1 MPSYPKPTLIS
12 TTDLLVDDVKDL
24 NKKLLERGVAVL
36 KLPISKEDRNNALNS
51 TQFYRTAN
59 AIFKDDFQITEP
71 KLEEKLD
78 PKRIINKAPDSSQ
91 GWIHQYATPIH
102 HLVQQDGV
110 FRNAMKEIEGAETLK
125 FMQNRLRYSRK
136 YKLEP
141 KTLHFD
147 GFPFKEVN
155 GVVKWDDKPLTAA
168 IIGLTGI
175 RRYCWWDIQG
185 KNLKPIYDYWAKQ
198 KKAFTLI
205 DPNFMNDNYPG
216 CRRMVEVD
224 CSEHIHIIVFLEN
237 VPHEIASSPCLSLYM
252 SPIKNFDTKK
262 IVERPIT
269 SQPIEY
275 KGLTIHES
283 DLLGICYEMGGAE
296 WPSHKKL
303 YQSYHQRAYAHYQ
316 PRTRE
321 EYLLTTPA
329 GKKCHRMKL
338 ITTGKINQK
347 SEEYKRKLK
356 ERNIVLPK
364 IAFAEDTPL
373 FVTDILKFPDI
384 ILKDYGFIKN

>member
-1 MPSYPKPTLIS
+1 MPYTKPTLVP

-24 NKKLLERGVAVL
+24 NAKLLEKGVAVL
-36 KLPISKEDRNNALNS
+36 RLPINKVDRDNALNK

-59 AIFKDDFQITEP
+59 AIFKDEFKIKEP
-71 KLEEKLD
+71 TLDQKLN
-78 PKRIINKAPDSSQ
+78 PKKIINKAPDSSQ

-110 FRNAMKEIEGAETLK
+110 FRNAMKEIEGMETLK

-136 YKLEP
+136 YKLDP

-147 GFPFKEVN
+147 GFPFKEKD
-155 GVVKWDDKPLTAA
+155 GKIIWDDKPLTAT
-168 IIGLTGI
+168 IIGLAGI
-175 RRYCWWDIQG
+175 RRYCWWDI
-185 KNLKPIYDYWAKQ
+185 KNCDLKPIYDYWAKQ

-205 DPNFMNDNYPG
+205 DPKFMETHYAG
-216 CRRMVEVD
+216 CRRMVDVD
-224 CSEHIHIIVFLEN
+224 CSQHIHIIIFLEN
-237 VPHEIASSPCLSLYM
+237 IPHEIASSPCLSLYL
-252 SPIKNFDTKK
+252 SPIKEFDTKK
-262 IVERPIT
+262 ICKNPIT

-275 KGLTIHES
+275 KGLSMHDS

-338 ITTGKINQK
+338 ITTGEINQK

-356 ERNIVLPK
+356 ERNITLPK
-364 IAFAEDTPL
+364 IAFEKDTPL
-373 FVTDILKFPDI
+373 FVTDILKFPDQ